1 MKPSSDKPEQIA
13 DIHAVRR
20 RSGDRVPMR
29 MKGWELSTETSRSL
43 LKVDFH
49 NTSLPEDITDHRL
62 SESKLCSSLEMD
74 LADQECDSFERIAS
88 GIVEQTI
95 HLGSPPGIR
104 WQKKRHITEDDH
116 ISLFECSL
124 PEIDKFANSI
134 NEPPISISYEG
145 TSRPDHSFQESGIYY
160 HTYDPDPPDKSIS
173 HGTTSCED
181 GITYRYSTSEP
192 PGSTVR
198 SLAIAN
204 TSPPGSTSY
213 SLSEGLFGAHMQ
225 GVQGK
230 VDTSTKSVS
239 LGMRGVR
246 NGKHSLSDYHPY
258 PVTAEHSY
266 SPPGIIFHDQT
277 VRTQHL

>member
-1 MKPSSDKPEQIA
+1 MKPSSDKPRQIA

-20 RSGDRVPMR
+20 LSGDRVPVR
-29 MKGWELSTETSRSL
+29 MEGWELLTETYRCTLRIDSQRA
-43 LKVDFH
+43 F
-49 NTSLPEDITDHRL
+49 LPEDIADHRL
-62 SESKLCSSLEMD
+62 LESQLCSSLEMD
-74 LADQECDSFERIAS
+74 LADQECALCKRTALGFVDRSIRW
-88 GIVEQTI
+88 
-95 HLGSPPGIR
+95 GSPPGIR

-124 PEIDKFANSI
+124 PEIEKFANSI

-145 TSRPDHSFQESGIYY
+145 TSRPDHNFQESGIYY
-160 HTYDPDPPDKSIS
+160 HTYDPDPPDKS
-173 HGTTSCED
+173 TSQGATSYED
-181 GITYRYSTSEP
+181 GITYRYGTSEP
-192 PGSTVR
+192 PGITGR

-204 TSPPGSTSY
+204 TSPPGPTLY
-213 SLSEGLFGAHMQ
+213 SLSGGLFGAHMQ

-266 SPPGIIFHDQT
+266 SPPGLISHDQT
-277 VRTQHL
+277 VRIQHL

>member
-1 MKPSSDKPEQIA
+1 MKPSSDKPRQIA

-20 RSGDRVPMR
+20 LSGDRVPVR
-29 MKGWELSTETSRSL
+29 MEGWELLTETSRSTL
-43 LKVDFH
+43 RIDSQRAF
-49 NTSLPEDITDHRL
+49 LPEDIADHRL

-74 LADQECDSFERIAS
+74 LADQECASFERIAS

-95 HLGSPPGIR
+95 HWGSPPGKR

-116 ISLFECSL
+116 ISLFKCLL
-124 PEIDKFANSI
+124 PEFEDLVNMI
-134 NEPPISISYEG
+134 NETPISISYEG

-173 HGTTSCED
+173 QGTTSYED
-181 GITYRYSTSEP
+181 GITYRYGTSEP
-192 PGSTVR
+192 PGTTVR

-213 SLSEGLFGAHMQ
+213 SLSEGLCGVHVKGMQ
-225 GVQGK
+225 AK

-239 LGMRGVR
+239 LGMRGMR
-246 NGKHSLSDYHPY
+246 NEKHFLSDYHPY

-266 SPPGIIFHDQT
+266 SPPGVISHDQT
-277 VRTQHL
+277 VREQHL